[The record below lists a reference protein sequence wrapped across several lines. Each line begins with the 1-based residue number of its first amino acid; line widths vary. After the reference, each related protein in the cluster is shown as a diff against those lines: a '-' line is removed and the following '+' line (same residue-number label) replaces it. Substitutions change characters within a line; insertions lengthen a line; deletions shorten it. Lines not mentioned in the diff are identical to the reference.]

1 MLSLSTIIFSKRAGV
16 ELMKIGLVRHYK
28 VKPPPRQIWM
38 SAEQFNEWIL
48 QYEQAD
54 LLQTDYARNGGQEW
68 NKCLSS
74 DQARAAQTARS
85 LHSGDVIFTAL
96 LREIGIAA
104 VKLPGFRLPVSCWL
118 TLGRLC
124 WALGHH
130 SQPENRLNAK
140 TRANMLLDSLERE
153 EQAGNVLMVSH
164 GAFMKLLERELRRRG
179 FKGRRMLHPQ
189 NGKLYMYEKE

>member
-1 MLSLSTIIFSKRAGV
+1 
-16 ELMKIGLVRHYK
+16 
-28 VKPPPRQIWM
+28 M

-54 LLQTDYARNGGQEW
+54 LLHTDYARNGGQEW

-85 LHSGDVIFTAL
+85 LYKGEVTFTTL

-104 VKLPGFRLPVSCWL
+104 VMLPGIKLPVSCWL
-118 TLGRLC
+118 TVGRLC

-130 SQPENRLNAK
+130 SQPENRVTAK
-140 TRANMLLDSLERE
+140 TKARLLIDSLETRE
-153 EQAGNVLMVSH
+153 QPENVLMVSH

-179 FKGRRMLHPQ
+179 FKGRRMFHPQ
-189 NGKLYMYEKE
+189 KGKLYMYEKE